1 MCSVTHTF
9 VVILCA
15 EIAEYTLHSVC
26 SEIAGVCVVRSVTH
40 PAELNVDPGCQ
51 GSIINQM
58 GTLYTSNANTTHSRS
73 HMAVKISKDQ
83 GKTWPG
89 GVAVWSGPSAYSQL
103 VSLGKPATGATFTL
117 CFKPRQNPSCFGILF
132 SCVDAHIRRNP
143 ARQCVGRRVPPHV
156 FGFVF
161 SRLVHIFDEIRPC
174 LHAVGVLF
182 EAGAKQA
189 YETISF
195 AVVKVPA

>member
-1 MCSVTHTF
+1 MQF
-9 VVILCA
+9 EVIW
-15 EIAEYTLHSVC
+15 SKD
-26 SEIAGVCVVRSVTH
+26 GVPGSVTH
-40 PAELNVDPGCQ
+40 PAPLNIDPGCQ

-58 GTLYTSNANTTHSRS
+58 GTLYTSNANNTHSRS

-89 GVAVWSGPSAYSQL
+89 GVSVWAGPSAYSQL
-103 VSLGKPATGATFTL
+103 VSLGEAA
-117 CFKPRQNPSCFGILF
+117 N
-132 SCVDAHIRRNP
+132 
-143 ARQCVGRRVPPHV
+143 
-156 FGFVF
+156 
-161 SRLVHIFDEIRPC
+161 
-174 LHAVGVLF
+174 VGVLF